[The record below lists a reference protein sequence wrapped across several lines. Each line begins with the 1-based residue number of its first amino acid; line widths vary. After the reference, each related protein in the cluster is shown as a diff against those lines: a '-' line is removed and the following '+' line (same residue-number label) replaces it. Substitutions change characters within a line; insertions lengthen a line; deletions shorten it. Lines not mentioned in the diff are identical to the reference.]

1 MADENNDLNINI
13 GVNPSGVESGSRR
26 AKSAINSVTDES
38 KQLAEAFKRI
48 KAAVDPTF
56 AAQERYNRL
65 LSDAKLLLKAGEMG
79 RKEYNA
85 TIKAAKELL
94 DQESAALL
102 RNSAAGRAAAAEAKA
117 RKAAE
122 AEDARATAAATR
134 QAAMEKAAAE
144 RAAAKAA
151 AEAVKQAKME
161 ERAAIKAAAQEAKAA
176 AQERVAAERA
186 AAAEEKAA
194 AKDAAQQAAQAKRE
208 QVAQERAAI
217 QSAAAA
223 EKEARAQQKQAA
235 RDAAQMAKT
244 AAQEKA
250 AAERLAATAAREA
263 AKAEA
268 DAAKAAAQE
277 ARAAQELRA
286 SIDPAYAAQMRY
298 NNTVQTAKRLLD
310 AQKLSQAEYT
320 AVLKQAK
327 AQMDV
332 NVRTMGRMNS
342 MNVQIGYQMQDVVAS
357 WASGINPLVILAQQG
372 GQTAAAMS
380 TMGGTVGRVAAFF
393 AGPWGAA
400 IIGFTMVLGYLWTS
414 LDDGKK
420 KTLDLN
426 DAESR
431 RTATVK
437 DLTEALRGYV
447 EQQKQSNNENLT
459 NLNQTEQLNYN
470 TQAQALQGVADAQ
483 NKVNALQQE
492 YDDMRSGKNQA
503 YNLAPQMAQLAM
515 LGVAYGR
522 LTLAQRALSR
532 AQELSKVSTDAL
544 TESRVALARAQADAT
559 PADIEHQKNVQRLT
573 DLYRASSQTLVQYD
587 DYQRQLRAE
596 NERYNVVKEKEAE
609 ARRENAAAA
618 RDEQKATFHSR
629 QQAIGVAGHE
639 LQKAGYGVS
648 ENAQFGGVTA
658 NHPGMGNAAHAQFA
672 IDVNIPGAGNEAAN
686 ASAKLQMD
694 KMVAAYQ
701 ARGFRILWNG
711 KVYQPFGGGPSYDI
725 PANVNQHKDHVHIE
739 APQSIIGKPAG
750 SKLANQLIADNKE
763 VETEEHRHQRELLE
777 GENEALEA
785 KKELYK
791 DDLYAQ
797 LNIQDEIETKTAAFY
812 GAQSKQAMAEHKKTL
827 DLEYQIGQ
835 QEVKI
840 AQETIQKKLDIA
852 TQGANAENEV
862 RQQSL
867 AQHGEVVDFNEQN
880 GLIGARQALTEKK
893 AILAEETQD
902 EINFEET
909 IYQIKRQAVEDQLA
923 LENLTADARRQLNN
937 QLEIME
943 AEHQAKMTGIRAQ
956 AATKAKAIDI
966 QTAQVSMDTWR
977 GMFQT
982 VGQSLSNTFQGL
994 WTRSMTVWQGLI
1006 NLGDQI
1012 VYKFADMGEKVL
1024 VDWLTKQ
1031 AVKMGLIHVQQ
1042 AQETAAVAAG
1052 ESARTGIVAGGNA
1065 ARTGIGTAAVGV
1077 HMAQQAAKTGATV
1090 ASEAVQTGAKVT
1102 GEATRGTVGA
1112 AGAVAEIGTRAATSA
1127 AGAFS
1132 STVVIP
1138 FIGPVA
1144 APVAAAAAL
1153 AAVLGFAALISAR
1166 GGQAEVPFDGQLSML
1181 HKKEMVLPAWA
1192 AEPLR
1197 AQLRAGPSS
1206 AGIFG
1211 AASAAGSMSRTNNN
1225 SGDTHLHYGPSYGS
1239 APKEMNMDQLLR
1251 RDGGRLIRWLKKQQ
1265 RDGTFV
1271 GGASGGSK

>member
-13 GVNPSGVESGSRR
+13 GMNPSGVESGSRR
-26 AKSAINSVTDES
+26 SKAAVSSVTDEA
-38 KQLAEAFKRI
+38 KQLEQAFKRI
-48 KAAVDPTF
+48 KAAIDPTF
-56 AAQERYNRL
+56 AAQERYNKL
-65 LSDAKLLLKAGEMG
+65 LQDAKLLLKAGEMD

-85 TIKAAKELL
+85 TIRAAKQLL
-94 DQESAALL
+94 DEESAALM
-102 RNSAAGRAAAAEAKA
+102 RNSAAGRAAASEARA
-117 RKAAE
+117 RKAQE
-122 AEDARATAAATR
+122 AADARAAAAAVR
-134 QAAMEKAAAE
+134 AAAMEKAAAE
-144 RAAAKAA
+144 RAAAKEAA
-151 AEAVKQAKME
+151 AAQAAARAE
-161 ERAAIKAAAQEAKAA
+161 ERAAIRQAAQEAKAQ
-176 AQERVAAERA
+176 AQAKAAAEREA
-186 AAAEEKAA
+186 AAQEKAA
-194 AKDAAQQAAQAKRE
+194 AKEAAAAITAAKRQQAAD
-208 QVAQERAAI
+208 ERAAM
-217 QSAAAA
+217 QEAAAQ
-223 EKEARAQQKQAA
+223 EKAIRQQQKQAA
-235 RDAAQMAKT
+235 RDAAQAAKT

-250 AAERLAATAAREA
+250 QAERMAAAAAREA

-268 DAAKAAAQE
+268 DAAKAAAAE
-277 ARAAQELRA
+277 AQAAQQLRA

-298 NNTVQTAKRLLD
+298 NQTVQTAKKLLD
-310 AQKLSQAEYT
+310 AEKLSQAEYT

-332 NVRTMGRMNS
+332 NVRTMGRMNNL
-342 MNVQIGYQMQDVVAS
+342 NVQIGYQMQDVVAS

-400 IIGFTMVLGYLWTS
+400 IIGFTMVLGYLWES

-437 DLTEALRGYV
+437 DLTKALEDYV
-447 EQQKQSNNENLT
+447 EQQRQSNNEDLQNLENT
-459 NLNQTEQLNYN
+459 NNLNAT
-470 TQAQALQGVADAQ
+470 TQAQATAQVAQAQ
-483 NKVNALQQE
+483 AKVNQLQQE
-492 YDDMRSGKNQA
+492 YDDMRAGKNTV
-503 YNLAPQMAQLAM
+503 YNLAPQAAQLAM
-515 LGVAYGR
+515 LGVQYGR
-522 LTLAQRALSR
+522 LVLAQRELSR
-532 AQELSKVSTDAL
+532 EQVLLKTSTDAL
-544 TESRVALARAQADAT
+544 TESRTALLKKTADEE
-559 PADIEHQKNVQRLT
+559 PSEKEHQKRLQAIT
-573 DLYRASSQTLVQYD
+573 DAYRNSQQTLAD
-587 DYQRQLRAE
+587 FDRAALLRRQE
-596 NERYNVVKEKEAE
+596 NERYNRVKEQEAQ
-609 ARRENAAAA
+609 ARRDAASAA
-618 RDEQKATFHSR
+618 REEEKATFHSR
-629 QQAIGVAGHE
+629 TQAIGVAGRE
-639 LQKAGYGVS
+639 LQKAGYSVG
-648 ENAQFGGVTA
+648 ENNQFGGIHG
-658 NHPGMGNAAHAQFA
+658 NHPGMGNTAHAEFA
-672 IDVNIPGAGNEAAN
+672 IDVNIPGAGTEAAN

-725 PANVNQHKDHVHIE
+725 PPNVNQHKDHVHIE
-739 APQSIIGKPAG
+739 APQSIVGKPAG
-750 SKLANQLIADNKE
+750 SKLANELIADDKAVESAEHKRQREALEGE
-763 VETEEHRHQRELLE
+763 VET
-777 GENEALEA
+777 LEA

-797 LNIQDEIETKTAAFY
+797 LQIQDEIEAKTAAFY
-812 GAQSKQAMAEHKKTL
+812 GAQSKQAQEEHKKTL
-827 DLEYQIGQ
+827 DLEYRIGQ
-835 QEVKI
+835 EQVKI

-862 RQQSL
+862 QNQAIQQQSQL
-867 AQHGEVVDFNEQN
+867 ADFAATN
-880 GLIGARQALTEKK
+880 GLVSDHKALQEKK
-893 AILAEETQD
+893 RILAEETTDQMR
-902 EINFEET
+902 FEDT
-909 IYQIKRQAVEDQLA
+909 IYGLKKQAVEDQLA
-923 LENLTADARRQLNN
+923 LDNLTADARRQLLN
-937 QLEIME
+937 QLEVME
-943 AEHQAKMTGIRAQ
+943 AEHQAKMRGIQAQ
-956 AATKAKAIDI
+956 AATQTQALNI
-966 QTAQVSMDTWR
+966 QTAQLSMDTWR

-982 VGQSLSNTFQGL
+982 VGQSLNNTFQGL

-1031 AVKMGLIHVQQ
+1031 AVRLGLVHIQQ

-1052 ESARTGIVAGGNA
+1052 ESARTGITAAGTA
-1065 ARTGIGTAAVGV
+1065 SREGIGAAAVGIHV
-1077 HMAQQAAKTGATV
+1077 AQQAAKTGASVT
-1090 ASEAVQTGAKVT
+1090 SEAVQTGAKVT

-1153 AAVLGFAALISAR
+1153 AAVLGFAALVSAR

-1197 AQLRAGPSS
+1197 QQMRSGPSS
-1206 AGIFG
+1206 GGIFG
-1211 AASAAGSMSRTNNN
+1211 SAAAAGASSRTTNNG
-1225 SGDTHLHYGPSYGS
+1225 GDTHLHYGPQYGS
-1239 APKEMNMDQLLR
+1239 APREMNMDQLLR
-1251 RDGGRLIRWLKKQQ
+1251 RDGGRLLRWLKKQQ
-1265 RDGTFV
+1265 RDGAFV

>member
-1 MADENNDLNINI
+1 MADETNDLNINI
-13 GVNPSGVESGSRR
+13 GANPAGVESGSRR
-26 AKSAINSVTDES
+26 AKASIKSVTDES
-38 KQLAEAFKRI
+38 KQLEAAFKRI
-48 KAAVDPTF
+48 KAAIDPTF
-56 AAQERYNRL
+56 AAQERFNKL
-65 LSDAKLLLKAGEMG
+65 LADAKVLLKAGEMD

-85 TIKAAKELL
+85 TIRAAKQLL
-94 DQESAALL
+94 DEESAALM

-117 RKAAE
+117 RRASENADAKAA
-122 AEDARATAAATR
+122 AQGAR

-144 RAAAKAA
+144 RAAARAAADAIKAA
-151 AEAVKQAKME
+151 KAE
-161 ERAAIKAAAQEAKAA
+161 ERAAIRAAAQEAKAA
-176 AQERVAAERA
+176 AREKADAERM
-186 AAAEEKAA
+186 AAAESKAA
-194 AKDAAQQAAQAKRE
+194 AKEAATVEAQAKRD
-208 QVAQERAAI
+208 QVAQEKAAI
-217 QSAAAA
+217 REAA
-223 EKEARAQQKQAA
+223 EAEKQARREQKTAA
-235 RDAAQMAKT
+235 RDAAQTAKT

-263 AKAEA
+263 AKAEM
-268 DAAKAAAQE
+268 DAAKASAAE

-298 NNTVQTAKRLLD
+298 NQTVQTAKRLLD

-357 WASGINPLVILAQQG
+357 WASGIHPLVILAQQG

-400 IIGFTMVLGYLWTS
+400 IIGFTMVLGYLWQS

-437 DLTEALRGYV
+437 ELTEALRGYV
-447 EQQKQSNNENLT
+447 EQQKDANNQNLT
-459 NLNQTEQLNYN
+459 NLDLTNNLNYN
-470 TQAQALQGVADAQ
+470 TQARAMQEASAAQA
-483 NKVNALQQE
+483 KVNALKQQ
-492 YDDMRSGKNQA
+492 YDDMQAGRSEV
-503 YNLAPQMAQLAM
+503 YNAAPAVAQIAM
-515 LGVAYGR
+515 LGVVYGR
-522 LTLAQRALSR
+522 LTLAQRELSR
-532 AQELSKVSTDAL
+532 QQEFLKVSTQAL
-544 TESRVALARAQADAT
+544 TESRLAELAANADAT
-559 PADIEHQKNVQRLT
+559 DADREHQKRLQAIT
-573 DLYRASSQTLVQYD
+573 EAYRKSAQDLGAYDAAVRARRS
-587 DYQRQLRAE
+587 E
-596 NERYNVVKEKEAE
+596 NERYNIVKEQEAQ
-609 ARRENAAAA
+609 ARRDNAKAA
-618 RDEQKATFHSR
+618 RDEAREIFHSR
-629 QQAIGVAGHE
+629 QQAIGLAGHE
-639 LQKAGYGVS
+639 LQKAGYGIS
-648 ENAQFGGVTA
+648 ENAQFGGIHA
-658 NHPGMGNAAHAQFA
+658 NHPGMGNTAHAQFA
-672 IDVNIPGAGNEAAN
+672 IDVNIPGIGNESQDAA
-686 ASAKLQMD
+686 AKRQMD

-711 KVYQPFGGGPSYDI
+711 KVYQPSGNGPSYDI
-725 PANVNQHKDHVHIE
+725 PANMNQHRDHVHIE
-739 APQSIIGKPAG
+739 APQSLIGKPAG
-750 SKLANQLIADNKE
+750 SKLANQLIADNKA
-763 VETEEHRHQRELLE
+763 VETEEHKRQRESLE
-777 GENEALEA
+777 GEVATLEA

-791 DDLYAQ
+791 EDLFQQ
-797 LNIQDEIETKTAAFY
+797 LQIQDEIESKTAAFY
-812 GAQSKQAMAEHKKTL
+812 GAQSKQAMEEHKKTL
-827 DLEYQIGQ
+827 DLEYRIGQ

-852 TQGANAENEV
+852 TQGANAENEI
-862 RQQSL
+862 RNSL
-867 AQHGEVVDFNEQN
+867 TQQHGQTVDFNQQN
-880 GLIGARQALTEKK
+880 GLIGERAALAEKK
-893 AILAEETQD
+893 QILAEEVQD
-902 EINFEET
+902 QMNFEQT
-909 IYQIKRQAVEDQLA
+909 IYQIKRGAVEDQLA
-923 LENLTADARRQLNN
+923 LENLTADARRQLNA
-937 QLEIME
+937 QLEVME
-943 AEHQAKMTGIRAQ
+943 AEHQARMTGIRAQ
-956 AATKAKAIDI
+956 AATQQKAIDI
-966 QTAQVSMDTWR
+966 QTAQVSMNTWR

-982 VGQSLSNTFQGL
+982 VGQSLNNTFQGL

-1006 NLGDQI
+1006 NLGDQL

-1042 AQETAAVAAG
+1042 AQQTAAVAAG
-1052 ESARTGIVAGGNA
+1052 EATRTGITATGEA
-1065 ARTGIGTAAVGV
+1065 TRQGIGTAGVGI
-1077 HMAQQAAKTGATV
+1077 HMAQQGAKSGASV
-1090 ASEAVQTGAKVT
+1090 ASEAIQTGAKVT

-1138 FIGPVA
+1138 FIGPIA

-1211 AASAAGSMSRTNNN
+1211 AASAAGASSRTTNNG
-1225 SGDTHLHYGPSYGS
+1225 GDTHLHYGPSYGGDKS
-1239 APKEMNMDQLLR
+1239 MTMDQLLR
-1251 RDGGRLIRWLKKQQ
+1251 QDGNRLIRFIKKAQ
-1265 RDGTFV
+1265 RDGLFV
-1271 GGASGGSK
+1271 GGSSGGSK